1 MRPIFIIIGTVL
13 PVLAEP
19 GVVVTLQNVGDRVR
33 GQNPSLAAARLTVD
47 EAVGR
52 MKQSGRLENPE
63 LGIGL
68 EHNDRFS
75 EKRFELGLSQ
85 SFPVT
90 RRLSLEKHLGATGV
104 KAAEA
109 EIREVENR
117 LVGEARA
124 ALVRVLALRERR
136 QLMERQA
143 GLAKELAG
151 FIGEVAKKGEASV
164 IEAGQAK
171 LETARFTT
179 QGRQLAA
186 EERRAVGE
194 LKPLLG
200 MAPGEMLHV
209 SGGLPGLRVPDG
221 ADPSGR
227 PALEV
232 ARLAVLAAEQ
242 QAAIEQSRR
251 YGDLTAGFFATAERV
266 VDAPEPA
273 EKEAV
278 VGVRL
283 SIPLPL
289 WDKNEGNIEAAEAKA
304 KRRRQEVLAVRR
316 EILLEAEAA
325 RTEMLE
331 WAGLASQI
339 ENELQPQA
347 AEHTRIS
354 EQAWRE
360 GQGDLLTVFR
370 AREQNLELAAARLD
384 ALQQFQLARVRYQTA
399 LGNP

>member
-1 MRPIFIIIGTVL
+1 
-13 PVLAEP
+13 
-19 GVVVTLQNVGDRVR
+19 VVTLGSVGDRVR
-33 GQNPSLAAARLTVD
+33 AQNPNLAAARLMVD

-68 EHNDRFS
+68 EHDDRFA

-85 SFPVT
+85 KFPIT
-90 RRLSLEKHLGATGV
+90 RRLALQKDLGATGV

-117 LVGEARA
+117 LAGEARS

-136 QLMERQA
+136 RLIERQA
-143 GLAKELAG
+143 GLAKELAD

-171 LETARFTT
+171 LETARFATES
-179 QGRQLAA
+179 RQLAA
-186 EERRAVGE
+186 EEQRAVGE

-200 MAPGEMLHV
+200 LAPGETLHV

-221 ADPSGR
+221 ADAAGR

-242 QAAIEQSRR
+242 EAAIERSRR
-251 YGDLTAGFFATAERV
+251 YGDLTAGFFAAAERV

-278 VGVRL
+278 VGVRV

-289 WDKNEGNIEAAEAKA
+289 WDKNEGNIEAAEARA
-304 KRRRQEVLAVRR
+304 KRRRREVMALRQG
-316 EILLEAEAA
+316 ILLEAEAA
-325 RTEMLE
+325 RAEMLE

-339 ENELQPQA
+339 ENGLLPQA
-347 AEHTRIS
+347 AEHTRVS

-360 GQGDLLTVFR
+360 GQGELLTVFR
-370 AREQNLELAAARLD
+370 AREQSLGLAAARLD
-384 ALQQFQLARVRYQTA
+384 ALQQFHLARVRYQTA
-399 LGNP
+399 LGQP